1 MRVKKFTIL
10 LIIIFLNFPSL
21 WSLETVNGRVK
32 LILHEGIG
40 RFSLYYQ
47 TGLSGSKYLPLFVDQ
62 DPRTS
67 TIKLVIDNKI
77 IKLGE
82 SSEFKESAELTA
94 SGARFIWKS
103 SRIRVIMDFAFIA
116 SKTAT
121 LSDGVKITISLENTS
136 DQSLE
141 AGVSFLLDTYL
152 GEAKSPHFTTDSERQ
167 INREK
172 TISLK
177 ESVDYW
183 LSPSAQ
189 DPENIGLQC
198 PINQEGITRPD
209 KIVFANWK
217 RLNDVSWLYETS
229 DSRNFNLLPY
239 SINDSAVCHYYEPA
253 RLRPGTSR
261 EIVIVLG
268 NYSASGYSIFSDRDK
283 KLDKLLKEAVA
294 PASGY
299 TVDPLIAIQEDL
311 STVNNLISE
320 INRMLADVSEV
331 TDEEIRVM
339 EEILN
344 SLRSKAD
351 QYSGGR

>member
-1 MRVKKFTIL
+1 MRLKNCVIL

-47 TGLSGSKYLPLFVDQ
+47 TGLSGRKYLPLFVDQ

-67 TIKLVIDNKI
+67 TIKLVINNKI

-94 SGARFIWKS
+94 SGARFIWES
-103 SRIRVIMDFAFIA
+103 SRIKIIMDFAFIA

-121 LSDGVKITISLENTS
+121 LSDGVKITISLENIS

-152 GEAKSPHFTTDSERQ
+152 GEEKSPHFTTDSKMQ
-167 INREK
+167 INREA

-177 ESVDYW
+177 ESAAYW
-183 LSPSAQ
+183 LSPWAE
-189 DPENIGLQC
+189 DPANIGLQC
-198 PINQEGITRPD
+198 PISQDGITRPD

-217 RLNDVSWLYETS
+217 RLNDVSWSYETS

-253 RLRPGTSR
+253 RLKPGTIR

-283 KLDKLLKEAVA
+283 KLDNLLKEAVA
-294 PASGY
+294 PTSGD
-299 TVDPLIAIQEDL
+299 TVDPLIAIKEDL

-331 TDEEIRVM
+331 TAEEIRVL
-339 EEILN
+339 EEILK

-351 QYSGGR
+351 KYSGGR

>member
-1 MRVKKFTIL
+1 MRVKKFTVL

-94 SGARFIWKS
+94 SGARFIWES
-103 SRIRVIMDFAFIA
+103 SRIKVIMDFAFIA

-121 LSDGVKITISLENTS
+121 LSDGIKITISLENTT

-141 AGVSFLLDTYL
+141 AGVRFLLDTYL

-183 LSPSAQ
+183 LSPSEQ
-189 DPENIGLQC
+189 DPANIGLQC

-217 RLNDVSWLYETS
+217 RLNDVSWSYETS

-268 NYSASGYSIFSDRDK
+268 NYSASGYSIFSDPDK

>member
-1 MRVKKFTIL
+1 MRLKNCVIL
-10 LIIIFLNFPSL
+10 LIIILLISPSL

-47 TGLSGSKYLPLFVDQ
+47 TKLSGSKYLPLFVDQ

-67 TIKLVIDNKI
+67 TIKLVINNKI

-94 SGARFIWKS
+94 SGARFIWES
-103 SRIRVIMDFAFIA
+103 SRIKIIMDFAFIA
-116 SKTAT
+116 SKTAA
-121 LSDGVKITISLENTS
+121 LSDGVQITISLENIS

-152 GEAKSPHFTTDSERQ
+152 GEEKSPHFTTDSERQ
-167 INREK
+167 INREA

-183 LSPSAQ
+183 LSPWAQ
-189 DPENIGLQC
+189 DPANIGLQC

-217 RLNDVSWLYETS
+217 RLNDVSWSYETS

-253 RLRPGTSR
+253 RLKPGTIR

-283 KLDKLLKEAVA
+283 KLDNLLKEAVA
-294 PASGY
+294 PTSGD
-299 TVDPLIAIQEDL
+299 TVDPLIAIKEDL

-331 TDEEIRVM
+331 TAEEIRVL
-339 EEILN
+339 EEILK

-351 QYSGGR
+351 KYSGGR